1 MLVYILL
8 VCSFA
13 TFVNAQDNDQTI
25 PNECSF
31 NGASTNQCV
40 HYVKGYL
47 NALQKI
53 NNVGQNSNFSEFE
66 KRAFKTRVGNTSL
79 TAILQKELNLC
90 LPKEISASEMLDSID
105 PSLPTE
111 KAMLKAL
118 QDQKKRLC

>member
-1 MLVYILL
+1 MMSPLITRNDLSFIFLAAFLIAPPVPSGLFSIENDIL
-8 VCSFA
+8 
-13 TFVNAQDNDQTI
+13 I
-25 PNECSF
+25 P
-31 NGASTNQCV
+31 
-40 HYVKGYL
+40 
-47 NALQKI
+47 
-53 NNVGQNSNFSEFE
+53 NFSEFE